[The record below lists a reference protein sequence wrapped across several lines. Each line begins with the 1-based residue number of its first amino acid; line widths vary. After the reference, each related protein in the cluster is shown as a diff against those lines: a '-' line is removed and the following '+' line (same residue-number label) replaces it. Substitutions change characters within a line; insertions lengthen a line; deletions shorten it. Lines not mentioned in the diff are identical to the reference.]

1 MKKLSSILTLTIAIC
16 ITSCVGNA
24 KGEYLPI
31 KNNQFWN
38 TVDGQPIYSQGGGI
52 FKFPDPQ
59 TGEEKYYW
67 YGVHYREAELY
78 REDPSVT
85 HQRNHFMGVTCYS
98 STDFVNWTSE
108 GHVLTPEEVNKNGW
122 PTWVGRMG
130 VAYLPEIKKYALL
143 VQHGQNVLICLGDSP
158 TGQFTQHRHIDM
170 TDRIGT
176 PNTGDQTVFTDEDT
190 GKSYLIYSYGRGRN
204 KIYVSEIGVKDG
216 MVDLLDCVQIF
227 KGESREGNCLFKYKG
242 RYYMCASNIYG
253 WDCSFA
259 YYLVADNIYGPYTPT
274 NDMQVMPGCEQDFAH
289 VTQTGFFYTIKGT
302 KQDLVLYCGDR
313 WAEFAGNGLGYNQW
327 LPLTFEGEEN
337 TPRFNSVSNWEL
349 NATTGEWRVGADNN
363 YILNPSFEADRNAIP
378 SNRKPVQ
385 LQLMAWTSEVIT
397 GNKIA
402 NFDPHSPQLNYFNT
416 QEDRKVVV
424 GEKALCITDTIPF
437 IRNVY
442 QWVKSRPNIPLE
454 KGIYTVRAMVRT
466 EGEIKA
472 TLCIGGE
479 TLSIPNTCGKW
490 QEVALEVEVA
500 GNKIPLIFHVDG
512 KADSRLL
519 VDDVEMKWNREGTL
533 DRDTPIHLEGDIIGL
548 DNEDSLTL

>member
-16 ITSCVGNA
+16 LTSCVGNA

-31 KNNQFWN
+31 RNNQFWN
-38 TVDGQPIYSQGGGI
+38 TADGQPIYSQGGGI

-67 YGVHYREAELY
+67 YGVQYREAELY
-78 REDPSVT
+78 RQDPSVT
-85 HQRNHFMGVTCYS
+85 YQRDHFRGVTCYS
-98 STDFVNWTSE
+98 STDFVNWNYEAT
-108 GHVLTPEEVNKNGW
+108 VLTPEELQMDTH
-122 PTWVGRMG
+122 PTWAGRMG
-130 VAYLPEIKKYALL
+130 VAYLPEIEKYALL
-143 VQHGQNVLICLGDSP
+143 IQHGVNVLICLGDSP

-176 PNTGDQTVFTDEDT
+176 PNTGDQTVFTDEET

-259 YYLVADNIYGPYTPT
+259 YYLVADNISGPYTPT
-274 NDMQVMPGCEQDFAH
+274 NDMQVMPGCEMDFAH

-337 TPRFNSVSNWEL
+337 TPRFNSVSHWEL
-349 NATTGEWRVGADNN
+349 NATTGEWCVGADNN

-437 IRNVY
+437 IRHVR
-442 QWVKSRPNIPLE
+442 QMVKSRPNIPLE
-454 KGIYTVRAMVRT
+454 KGTYTLSAMVRT
-466 EGEIKA
+466 TGSTISANVYVGDASYGINPTNDKWVRFEIPSFTVQSDSIEVGFIVKGE
-472 TLCIGGE
+472 
-479 TLSIPNTCGKW
+479 
-490 QEVALEVEVA
+490 A
-500 GNKIPLIFHVDG
+500 GD
-512 KADSRLL
+512 RLL
-519 VDDVEMKWNREGTL
+519 VDDVEMKRK
-533 DRDTPIHLEGDIIGL
+533 
-548 DNEDSLTL
+548 